1 MNSFLLTGLFR
12 NNRTAPTKEELRSTA
27 QGRISESTLRETSFP
42 VVYRPEGEK
51 DLRSVVARRFLWMS
65 EAHDRIR
72 TKVLASYPYR
82 AR

>member
-1 MNSFLLTGLFR
+1 MYSFLLTGLFR
-12 NNRTAPTKEELRSTA
+12 NSRTAPSKEEPSSTG
-27 QGRISESTLRETSFP
+27 QGRMSESTLRETSFP
-42 VVYRPEGEK
+42 GVNRLEGEK
-51 DLRSVVARRFLWMS
+51 DLRSSVARRFLWMS

>member
-1 MNSFLLTGLFR
+1 MNGSMLTGLFR
-12 NNRTAPTKEELRSTA
+12 NNRTAPSKEEPSSTG
-27 QGRISESTLRETSFP
+27 QGRISESTLRETSFS
-42 VVYRPEGEK
+42 VVYPPEGEK
-51 DLRSVVARRFLWMS
+51 DLRSSVARRVMRMS